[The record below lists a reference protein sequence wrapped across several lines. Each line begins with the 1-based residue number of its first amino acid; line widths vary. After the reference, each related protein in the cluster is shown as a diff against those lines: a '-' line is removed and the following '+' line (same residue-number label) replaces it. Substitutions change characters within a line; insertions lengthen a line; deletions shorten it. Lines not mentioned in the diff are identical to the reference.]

1 MLPLRRPARERAAEE
16 GVKFNVSMA
25 CQTCC
30 AVSSATGAEPLTTRL
45 TVAIDTFAILATSEI
60 VERRCAVRGIGTD
73 WIKSG
78 ILTSEV
84 LKAFSESV
92 F

>member
-1 MLPLRRPARERAAEE
+1 M
-16 GVKFNVSMA
+16 KFNVSMA

-45 TVAIDTFAILATSEI
+45 TVAIDTFASLATSEI
-60 VERRCAVRGIGTD
+60 VGRRCAVRSIVID
-73 WIKSG
+73 WV
-78 ILTSEV
+78 TSRV
-84 LKAFSESV
+84 LRRIVYAFSESV